1 MSPAILSGIMPTPAS
16 IGDTTMA
23 KRRTQLQG
31 LLGPL
36 ETDVMEMVWKLGDTT
51 VREVHEAL
59 AARRDL
65 AYTTVMTTMA
75 RLASKGLLT
84 RDTSGLAHRY
94 RATISREDYAR
105 STVTSVVDWLV
116 DRFPEPAMSYFAKV
130 VEDEG
135 NTAAAEELRQ
145 QIEQLRIRER

>member
-1 MSPAILSGIMPTPAS
+1 
-16 IGDTTMA
+16 MA
-23 KRRTQLQG
+23 KRRSQLQG

-36 ETDVMEMVWKLGDTT
+36 ESDVMETVWKLGDTT
-51 VREVHEAL
+51 VRDVHEAL
-59 AARRDL
+59 MARRDL

-75 RLASKGLLT
+75 RLASKGLLA

-94 RATISREDYAR
+94 SATVSRDEYAR

-116 DRFPEPAMSYFAKV
+116 DRFPEPAMSYFMQV

-135 NTAAAEELRQ
+135 AASTDELRQ
-145 QIEQLRIRER
+145 KIEQLRIREE

>member
-1 MSPAILSGIMPTPAS
+1 MG
-16 IGDTTMA
+16 

-51 VREVHEAL
+51 VRDVHEAL
-59 AARRDL
+59 SARRDL

-84 RDTSGLAHRY
+84 RDTTGLAHRY
-94 RATISREDYAR
+94 TATVTREEYAR

-116 DRFPEPAMSYFAKV
+116 DRFPEPAMSYFLQV
-130 VEDEG
+130 VEDEA
-135 NTAAAEELRQ
+135 NVESTDDLRSRIEELRV
-145 QIEQLRIRER
+145 REE

>member
-1 MSPAILSGIMPTPAS
+1 MGI
-16 IGDTTMA
+16 
-23 KRRTQLQG
+23 RRGQLEG

-36 ETDVMEMVWKLGDTT
+36 ETEVMETVWDLGETT
-51 VREVHEAL
+51 VRDVHAEL
-59 AARRDL
+59 AKKRDI

-94 RATISREDYAR
+94 RPSLSRDEYAR

-116 DRFPEPAMSYFAKV
+116 DSFPEPAMSYFVKV
-130 VEDEG
+130 IDDGADAPALQGLRERIDRM
-135 NTAAAEELRQ
+135 RQ
-145 QIEQLRIRER
+145 QEG

>member
-1 MSPAILSGIMPTPAS
+1 
-16 IGDTTMA
+16 MA
-23 KRRTQLQG
+23 KRRSQLQG

-36 ETDVMEMVWKLGDTT
+36 ETDVMETVWSLGDTT
-51 VREVHEAL
+51 VRDVHEAL

-75 RLASKGLLT
+75 RLASKGLLA

-94 RATISREDYAR
+94 RATITRDEYAR

-135 NTAAAEELRQ
+135 TGASTDELRRR
-145 QIEQLRIRER
+145 IEQLRMQEE

>member
-1 MSPAILSGIMPTPAS
+1 
-16 IGDTTMA
+16 MA
-23 KRRTQLQG
+23 KRRSQLQG

-36 ETDVMEMVWKLGDTT
+36 ETDVMETVWQLGDTT
-51 VREVHEAL
+51 VRDVHEQL
-59 AARRDL
+59 AKRRDL

-75 RLASKGLLT
+75 RLASKGLLK

-94 RATISREDYAR
+94 RARVSRDEYAK

-116 DRFPEPAMSYFAKV
+116 DRFPEPAMSYFVQV

-135 NTAAAEELRQ
+135 NQAAVQALRDQVDGLRVQEE
-145 QIEQLRIRER
+145 

>member
-1 MSPAILSGIMPTPAS
+1 
-16 IGDTTMA
+16 MA

-59 AARRDL
+59 AERRDL

-75 RLASKGLLT
+75 RLASKGLLV
-84 RDTSGLAHRY
+84 RDTTGLAHRY
-94 RATISREDYAR
+94 RATVSREDYAQ

-130 VEDEG
+130 VGDESP
-135 NTAAAEELRQ
+135 TAADELRER
-145 QIEQLRIRER
+145 IEQLRIREG

>member
-1 MSPAILSGIMPTPAS
+1 
-16 IGDTTMA
+16 MA

-36 ETDVMEMVWKLGDTT
+36 ESDVMETVWKLGDTT
-51 VREVHEAL
+51 VRDVHEEL
-59 AARRDL
+59 ATRRDL

-75 RLASKGLLT
+75 RLASKGLLA

-94 RATISREDYAR
+94 RATVSRDEYAQ
-105 STVTSVVDWLV
+105 STVTSVVNWLV
-116 DRFPEPAMSYFAKV
+116 DRFPEPAMSYFMQV

-135 NTAAAEELRQ
+135 VASTDELRHR
-145 QIEQLRIRER
+145 IEQLRMRED

>member
-1 MSPAILSGIMPTPAS
+1 
-16 IGDTTMA
+16 MA

-59 AARRDL
+59 ATRRDL

-84 RDTSGLAHRY
+84 RDTTGLAHRY
-94 RATISREDYAR
+94 RATVSREDYAR

-116 DRFPEPAMSYFAKV
+116 DRFPEPAMSYFMKV
-130 VEDEG
+130 VEDEA
-135 NTAAAEELRQ
+135 TPAAADDLREK
-145 QIEQLRIRER
+145 IEQLRIREG

>member
-1 MSPAILSGIMPTPAS
+1 M
-16 IGDTTMA
+16 MA
-23 KRRTQLQG
+23 KRRSQLQG

-36 ETDVMEMVWKLGDTT
+36 ETDVMETVWHLGDTT
-51 VREVHEAL
+51 VRDVHEAL
-59 AARRDL
+59 SARRDL

-94 RATISREDYAR
+94 HATITRDEYAR

-116 DRFPEPAMSYFAKV
+116 DRFPEPAMSYFMQV

-135 NTAAAEELRQ
+135 GDASTDELRKR
-145 QIEQLRIRER
+145 IEQLLMRED